1 MLLPKKTKFR
11 KQFRGTNKGQAWRG
25 SSLSFGEYGLQAM
38 ERGEI
43 SSRQIEAARKI
54 IRGYT
59 ERGGKL
65 WIRIFPDKPVSRKPA
80 ETRMGGGKSAVDH
93 YSAVIK
99 PGRIIFE
106 ISGVP
111 AESSQE
117 ALKLA
122 ADKMPLETKIVK
134 R

>member
-11 KQFRGTNKGQAWRG
+11 NRFRGVIKGRAWRG
-25 SSLSFGEYGLQAM
+25 SELSSGNYGLQALA
-38 ERGEI
+38 RGDI
-43 SSRQIEAARKI
+43 SSRQIEAARKV

-65 WIRIFPDKPVSRKPA
+65 WLRIFPDKPVSKKPA
-80 ETRMGGGKSAVDH
+80 EIRMGGGKSAVDH
-93 YSAVIK
+93 YAAEIR
-99 PGRIIFE
+99 PGRVILE

-111 AESSQE
+111 AHLAEE
-117 ALKLA
+117 ALRLA
-122 ADKMPLETKIVK
+122 ASKLPIKTRVIK

>member
-11 KQFRGTNKGQAWRG
+11 NRFRGVIKGRAWRG
-25 SSLSFGEYGLQAM
+25 SELSSGNYGLQALA
-38 ERGEI
+38 RGDI
-43 SSRQIEAARKI
+43 SSRQIEAARKV

-65 WIRIFPDKPVSRKPA
+65 WMRIFPDKPVSKKPA
-80 ETRMGGGKSAVDH
+80 EIRMGGGKSAVDH
-93 YSAVIK
+93 YAAEIR
-99 PGRIIFE
+99 PGRVIFE

-111 AESSQE
+111 AHLAEE
-117 ALKLA
+117 ALRLA
-122 ADKMPLETKIVK
+122 ASKLPIKTRVIK